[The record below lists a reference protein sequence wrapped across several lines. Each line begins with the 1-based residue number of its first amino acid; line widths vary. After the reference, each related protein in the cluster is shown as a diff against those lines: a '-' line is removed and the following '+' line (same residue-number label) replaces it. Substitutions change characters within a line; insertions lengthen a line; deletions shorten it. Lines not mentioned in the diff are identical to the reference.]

1 MSASPL
7 QAASSNT
14 RFETLCSALRLP
26 VVQAPMFLVSGPDMV
41 IAAANAG
48 ILGSFP
54 TQNARTAEIL
64 KDWLEEIHNGC
75 AGKPWAANL
84 IVHPTYQ
91 RRDRDLELLLEYKP
105 DLLVTALGS
114 PSHVIEAVHKQG
126 GLVFADVI
134 NPLFA
139 RKAIDA
145 GVDGLVLVCA
155 GAGGH
160 TGPLSPFAF
169 VDAVREFW
177 DGPLILGG
185 GIASGRGINAA
196 QALGVDLAYLGTRF
210 LATDE
215 SMVARDYKQMVVDSG
230 VDDIVCSDA
239 ITGVKANWL
248 RNSLISAGL
257 DPDNMPEKSAI
268 DVSASVDAKRWK
280 DIWAAGQSVG
290 PVKSIQAL
298 AAVVDDLHREWQ
310 SAKTFHYKN

>member
-1 MSASPL
+1 VRAS
-7 QAASSNT
+7 QSRQDASSKK
-14 RFETLCSALRLP
+14 RFQTLCSALRLP

-54 TQNARTAEIL
+54 TQNARTVEIL
-64 KDWLEEIHNGC
+64 KDWLEVIHSGC

-84 IVHPTYQ
+84 IVHPTYL
-91 RRDRDLELLLEYKP
+91 RRDHDLELLLEYKP
-105 DLLVTALGS
+105 NLLVTALGS
-114 PSHVIEAVHKQG
+114 PSYVIDAVHRQG

-134 NPLFA
+134 NPMFA

-185 GIASGRGINAA
+185 GIASGRGIKAV

-210 LATDE
+210 LATTE
-215 SMVARDYKQMVVDSG
+215 SMVSQEYKQMVVSSG

-248 RNSLISAGL
+248 RNSLLSAGL

-268 DVSASVDAKRWK
+268 DVSAIVDAKRWK

-290 PVKSIQAL
+290 PVKSIQPIAT
-298 AAVVDDLHREWQ
+298 VVEELHGEWQ
-310 SAKTFHYKN
+310 AGKSFHS

>member
-1 MSASPL
+1 MGELQNQSGASNIRF
-7 QAASSNT
+7 QA
-14 RFETLCSALRLP
+14 LCEKLTLP

-41 IAAANAG
+41 IAAARAG

-54 TQNARTAEIL
+54 TQNARTADQL
-64 KDWLEEIHNGC
+64 KGWLDQISQGC
-75 AGKPWAANL
+75 GALPWAANL

-91 RRDRDLELLLEYKP
+91 RRDQDLDMLLEYKP

-114 PSHVIEAVHKQG
+114 PRHVIDAVHQQG

-134 NPLFA
+134 NPTFA

-145 GVDGLVLVCA
+145 GVDGLVLVCS

-185 GIASGRGINAA
+185 GIASGRGIRAV

-210 LATDE
+210 LATKE
-215 SMVARDYKQMVVDSG
+215 SMVADDYKNMVVDST
-230 VDDIVCSDA
+230 VDDIVASDA
-239 ITGVKANWL
+239 ITGVTANWL
-248 RNSLISAGL
+248 RGSLLSAGL
-257 DPDNMPEKSAI
+257 DPDNMPKKSAI

-290 PVKSIQAL
+290 PVKSIQPL
-298 AAVVDDLHREWQ
+298 AEVVSELTQEWLD
-310 SAKTFHYKN
+310 ANTLN